1 MSEKLSQ
8 TARILKLLKS
18 KHQVTNRELNRLA
31 YRYSARIAE
40 LRTEGHHILTER
52 AKDGLFTYTYLGHE
66 DDLEVA
72 A

>member
-8 TARILKLLKS
+8 TARILKLLQS
-18 KHQVTNRELNRLA
+18 KRRVSSHELNRLA

-40 LRTEGHHILTER
+40 LRQEGHQILTER
-52 AKDGLFTYTYLGHE
+52 VKEGVFAYTYLGHE
-66 DDLEVA
+66 DDQETA